1 MKVITANKLTFGDV
15 VYWTKARDWQPSL
28 QQAQVLDD
36 GDAEGALKLAAESVK
51 RCEVV
56 APYAFP
62 VRVEHSRI
70 FALSA
75 REQIRARGPS
85 VRLDV
90 GKQAA

>member
-1 MKVITANKLTFGDV
+1 MKVITANRLTFGEV
-15 VYWTKARDWQPSL
+15 VYWTESAGWQSSL
-28 QQAQVLDD
+28 QRAQVLN
-36 GDAEGALKLAAESVK
+36 DADTEVALKLAAESVT

-62 VRVEHSRI
+62 VRVEHGRVT
-70 FALSA
+70 ALSA